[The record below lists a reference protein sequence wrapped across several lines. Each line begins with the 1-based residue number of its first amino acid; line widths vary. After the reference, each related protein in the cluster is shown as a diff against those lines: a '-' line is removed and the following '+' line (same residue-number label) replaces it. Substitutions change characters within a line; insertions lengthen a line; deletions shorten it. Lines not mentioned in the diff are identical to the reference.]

1 MSVKLSVQKVRK
13 VYGTNEGAVEVLN
26 DLSLDL
32 YAGEKVAIV
41 GGSGAGKSTLL
52 NILGGLDNPTSGKVL
67 LEQTDLCSL
76 NELERSQWRN
86 RHLGFVFQFHHLM
99 PEFSALEAVA
109 MPARIGG
116 RSKQVAVESA
126 KLLLEE
132 LGLGDRMNHRPAQLS
147 GGERQRVAI
156 ARALINRPTCVL
168 MDEPTGN
175 LDPATAEQVLA
186 LIHDL
191 TFTDTAF
198 VIVTHD
204 PRIAEQMD
212 KRYRLQTESCVSN
225 RCDLVA
231 PCCPL

>member
-1 MSVKLSVQKVRK
+1 MSVKLSAQQVRK

-116 RSKQVAVESA
+116 KSKQVAVESA

-132 LGLGDRMNHRPAQLS
+132 LGLEDRMNHRPAQLS

-175 LDPATAEQVLA
+175 LDPATAEQVLS

-191 TFTDTAF
+191 IFTDTAF

-204 PRIAEQMD
+204 PRIAAQMD
-212 KRYRLQTESCVSN
+212 KRYRLQ
-225 RCDLVA
+225 DGQL
-231 PCCPL
+231 CPE

>member
-1 MSVKLSVQKVRK
+1 MSVKLSAQHVRK
-13 VYGTNEGAVEVLN
+13 VYGTHEGAVEVLN
-26 DLSLDL
+26 ELSLDL
-32 YAGEKVAIV
+32 CAGEKVAIV

-67 LEQTDLCSL
+67 LEQADLWAL

-116 RSKQVAVESA
+116 KSKQVAVDSA
-126 KLLLEE
+126 KRLLEE
-132 LGLGDRMNHRPAQLS
+132 LGLADRMNHRPAQLS

-212 KRYRLQTESCVSN
+212 KRYRLQ
-225 RCDLVA
+225 DGQL
-231 PCCPL
+231 CPE

>member
-1 MSVKLSVQKVRK
+1 MSVKLSAQHVRK
-13 VYGTNEGAVEVLN
+13 VYGTHEGAVEVLN
-26 DLSLDL
+26 ELSLDL

-67 LEQTDLCSL
+67 LEQADLWAL

-132 LGLGDRMNHRPAQLS
+132 LGLGGRMNHRPAQLS

-186 LIHDL
+186 LIHNL

-212 KRYRLQTESCVSN
+212 KRYRLQ
-225 RCDLVA
+225 DGQL
-231 PCCPL
+231 CPE

>member
-1 MSVKLSVQKVRK
+1 MSVKLSVQQVRK

-204 PRIAEQMD
+204 PRIAEKMD
-212 KRYRLQTESCVSN
+212 KRYRLQ
-225 RCDLVA
+225 DGQL
-231 PCCPL
+231 CPE

>member
-1 MSVKLSVQKVRK
+1 MSVKLSAQHVRK
-13 VYGTNEGAVEVLN
+13 VYGTHEGAVEVLN
-26 DLSLDL
+26 ELSLDL
-32 YAGEKVAIV
+32 YAGEKVAIG

-67 LEQTDLCSL
+67 LEQADLWAL

-116 RSKQVAVESA
+116 KSKQVAVESA
-126 KLLLEE
+126 KHLLEE
-132 LGLGDRMNHRPAQLS
+132 LGLADRMNHRPAQLS

-212 KRYRLQTESCVSN
+212 KRYRLQ
-225 RCDLVA
+225 DGQL
-231 PCCPL
+231 CPE

>member
-1 MSVKLSVQKVRK
+1 MTLCLSATHVSK
-13 VYGTNEGAVEVLN
+13 VYGSGDVAVKVLD
-26 DLSLDL
+26 DLSIDL
-32 YAGEKVAIV
+32 LPGEKIAIV

-52 NILGGLDNPTSGKVL
+52 NILGGLDQPTTGSVQIGKA
-67 LEQTDLCSL
+67 DLFML
-76 NELERSQWRN
+76 GEVERSQWRN

-116 RSKQVAVESA
+116 VAKKEALATASA
-126 KLLLEE
+126 LLSE
-132 LGLGDRMNHRPAQLS
+132 LGLANRLNHRPGQLS

-175 LDPATAEQVLA
+175 LDPATAEQVLR
-186 LIHDL
+186 LMHDL
-191 TFTDTAF
+191 SFEDTAF

-204 PRIAEQMD
+204 PNIAAEMD
-212 KRYRLQTESCVSN
+212 KQYRLEAGKLC
-225 RCDLVA
+225 LE
-231 PCCPL
+231 

>member
-1 MSVKLSVQKVRK
+1 
-13 VYGTNEGAVEVLN
+13 
-26 DLSLDL
+26 
-32 YAGEKVAIV
+32 
-41 GGSGAGKSTLL
+41 
-52 NILGGLDNPTSGKVL
+52 
-67 LEQTDLCSL
+67 
-76 NELERSQWRN
+76 
-86 RHLGFVFQFHHLM
+86 M

-109 MPARIGG
+109 MPVRIGG

-212 KRYRLQTESCVSN
+212 KQYRLQ
-225 RCDLVA
+225 DGQL
-231 PCCPL
+231 CPE

>member
-1 MSVKLSVQKVRK
+1 MTLCLSATHVSKIYGSGDVAVK
-13 VYGTNEGAVEVLN
+13 VLD
-26 DLSLDL
+26 DLSIDL
-32 YAGEKVAIV
+32 LPGEKIAIV

-52 NILGGLDNPTSGKVL
+52 NILGGLDQPTTGSVQIGKA
-67 LEQTDLCSL
+67 DLFML
-76 NELERSQWRN
+76 GEVERSQWRN

-116 RSKQVAVESA
+116 VAKKEALATASA
-126 KLLLEE
+126 LLSE
-132 LGLGDRMNHRPAQLS
+132 LGLANRLNHRPGQLS

-175 LDPATAEQVLA
+175 LDPATAEQVLR
-186 LIHDL
+186 LMHDL
-191 TFTDTAF
+191 SFEDTAF

-204 PRIAEQMD
+204 PNIAAEMD
-212 KRYRLQTESCVSN
+212 KQYRLEAGKLC
-225 RCDLVA
+225 LE
-231 PCCPL
+231 

>member
-1 MSVKLSVQKVRK
+1 MSVKLSAQHVRK
-13 VYGTNEGAVEVLN
+13 VYGTHEGAVEVLN
-26 DLSLDL
+26 ELSLDL

-67 LEQTDLCSL
+67 LEQADLCAL

-116 RSKQVAVESA
+116 KSKQVAVESA
-126 KLLLEE
+126 KRLLEE
-132 LGLGDRMNHRPAQLS
+132 LGLADRMNHRPAQLS

-212 KRYRLQTESCVSN
+212 KRYRLQ
-225 RCDLVA
+225 DGQL
-231 PCCPL
+231 CPE

>member
-1 MSVKLSVQKVRK
+1 MSVKLSVQQVRK

-132 LGLGDRMNHRPAQLS
+132 LGLGDRMSHRPAQLS

-175 LDPATAEQVLA
+175 LDPATAAQVLA

-212 KRYRLQTESCVSN
+212 KRYRLQ
-225 RCDLVA
+225 DGQL
-231 PCCPL
+231 CPE

>member
-1 MSVKLSVQKVRK
+1 MSVKLSAQHVRK
-13 VYGTNEGAVEVLN
+13 VYGTHEGAVEVLN
-26 DLSLDL
+26 ELSLDL

-67 LEQTDLCSL
+67 LEQADLWAL

-116 RSKQVAVESA
+116 KSKLVAVDSA
-126 KLLLEE
+126 KRLLEE
-132 LGLGDRMNHRPAQLS
+132 LGLADRMNHRPAQLS

-212 KRYRLQTESCVSN
+212 KRYRLQ
-225 RCDLVA
+225 DGQL
-231 PCCPL
+231 CPE

>member
-1 MSVKLSVQKVRK
+1 MSVKLSAQQVRK

-116 RSKQVAVESA
+116 ESKQVAVESA

-132 LGLGDRMNHRPAQLS
+132 LGLEDRMNHRPAQLS

-212 KRYRLQTESCVSN
+212 KRYRLQ
-225 RCDLVA
+225 DGQL
-231 PCCPL
+231 CPE

>member
-1 MSVKLSVQKVRK
+1 MSVKLSAQQVRK
-13 VYGTNEGAVEVLN
+13 VYGTSEGAVEVLN

-116 RSKQVAVESA
+116 KSKQVAVESA

-132 LGLGDRMNHRPAQLS
+132 LGLEDRMNHRPAQLS

-175 LDPATAEQVLA
+175 LDPATAEQVLS

-191 TFTDTAF
+191 IFTDTAF

-204 PRIAEQMD
+204 PRIAAQMD
-212 KRYRLQTESCVSN
+212 KRYRLQ
-225 RCDLVA
+225 DGQL
-231 PCCPL
+231 CPE

>member
-1 MSVKLSVQKVRK
+1 MSVKLSAQHVRK
-13 VYGTNEGAVEVLN
+13 VYGTHEGAVEVLN
-26 DLSLDL
+26 ELSLDL
-32 YAGEKVAIV
+32 SAGEKVAIV

-67 LEQTDLCSL
+67 LEQADLWAL

-116 RSKQVAVESA
+116 KSKQVAVDSA
-126 KLLLEE
+126 KRLLEE
-132 LGLGDRMNHRPAQLS
+132 LGLADRMNHRPAQLS

-212 KRYRLQTESCVSN
+212 KRYRLQ
-225 RCDLVA
+225 DGQL
-231 PCCPL
+231 CPE

>member
-1 MSVKLSVQKVRK
+1 MSVKLSVQQVRK

-32 YAGEKVAIV
+32 YAGEKVVIV

-186 LIHDL
+186 LIQDL

-212 KRYRLQTESCVSN
+212 KRYRLQ
-225 RCDLVA
+225 DGQL
-231 PCCPL
+231 CPE

>member
-1 MSVKLSVQKVRK
+1 MSVKLSVQQVRK

-41 GGSGAGKSTLL
+41 GWSGAGKSTLL

-204 PRIAEQMD
+204 PRIAAQMD
-212 KRYRLQTESCVSN
+212 KRYRLQ
-225 RCDLVA
+225 DGQL
-231 PCCPL
+231 CPE